1 MLDLSGSPNLVHI
14 GSGLL
19 AETPSMSVISVSGC
33 QQLSIEA
40 QAFTFGVSAK
50 KKGSTER
57 QLRLRLSDLGWSGV
71 PSEIAD
77 WTQVSAIDLTSNPL
91 DCDCK
96 LAWLRDVLAAINDTE
111 ASSNVFCQQPR
122 SLRGR
127 PLQV

>member
-1 MLDLSGSPNLVHI
+1 
-14 GSGLL
+14 
-19 AETPSMSVISVSGC
+19 MSVISVSGC
-33 QQLSIEA
+33 HQLSIEA
-40 QAFTFGVSAK
+40 QAFTFGNGK
-50 KKGSTER
+50 KKGER
-57 QLRLRLSDLGWSGV
+57 QLRLRLSDLGWTGV
-71 PSEIAD
+71 SSEIAD

-127 PLQV
+127 PLQVSEKI